1 MKDEQQSSSSQNIS
15 IKDKGGRRT
24 KTLSKEDLVDLARL
38 SKTCSQNQIADY
50 FGISHATF
58 IEIRK
63 RQPEV
68 DLVYKKG
75 RTLAGEFVASRLIEA
90 ADKGNVAAMIFYL
103 KTQFGWREKGESELD
118 TDNELEYDKNPKVY
132 VEFIEPKDNMKEVQE
147 AGNE

>member
-1 MKDEQQSSSSQNIS
+1 MKDKQQTSPSEEIS

-75 RTLAGEFVASRLIEA
+75 RVLAGEFVASKLIEA
-90 ADKGNVAAMIFYL
+90 ADAGNVAAMIFYL
-103 KTQFGWREKGESELD
+103 KTQCGWREKSESEID
-118 TDNELEYDKNPKVY
+118 CENELEYERYPKRY
-132 VEFIEPKDNMKEVQE
+132 IEFIDVKDNMKEVKE
-147 AGNE
+147 SV